1 MAFNTYAKSKGRTES
16 GSFLGIPQSVI
27 DSTEFRSLKSTPVKL
42 LVFIAE
48 KYKGSNNG
56 DLSASYD
63 ELRRLGFG
71 QSATISNALKVL
83 QKKNFIF
90 KTRQGGKNKCNL
102 FAITW
107 VSIDKPLR
115 VGEYDTEGF
124 KQMFRQRKKKK
135 LVVLPRMLINTQ
147 KFYALN
153 GNSVKLLIF
162 MIYFYNQKNNGLLTA
177 EKSKM
182 RRLGWTSSDTLS
194 NAKKELVRKEFLYV
208 TRQGGLS
215 NDATW
220 YALTWRSLDESSGY
234 DAGIANNF
242 KIGSW
247 KK

>member
-1 MAFNTYAKSKGRTES
+1 MSFNTYAKSKGRADS

-27 DSTEFRSLKSTPVKL
+27 DSTEFKSLKSTPIKL
-42 LVFIAE
+42 LIFIAE

-71 QSATISNALKVL
+71 QPATISNALKIL
-83 QKKNFIF
+83 QKKNFLF

-107 VSIDKPLR
+107 VPIDKPRR
-115 VGEYDTEGF
+115 VGEYDIEGF
-124 KQMFRQRKKKK
+124 KQIFKHRKKKK
-135 LVVLPRMLINTQ
+135 LVVLPRMLINTE

-162 MIYFYNQKNNGLLTA
+162 MVYFYNQKNNGLLTA

-182 RRLGWTSSDTLS
+182 RLLGWTSSDTLS

-220 YALTWRSLDESSGY
+220 YALTWRSLDESAGY
-234 DAGIANNF
+234 DAAIVNTF
-242 KIGSW
+242 KIGIW